1 MATIGY
7 ASALGSIAKDAISG
21 AGKGFVGGLKGA
33 MMSEAPG
40 LTGAYAFGKELKNR
54 ANAPRVT
61 AGGKSS
67 STSSSS
73 SPAMGGFGA
82 SVAMVASQS
91 QGNVISL
98 EQVRQLKQLNSNVV
112 NQSKLL
118 LAQINETK
126 RKDLFAE
133 ETANEQALRDEKLLN
148 AIERLG
154 GGRGGR
160 GGAGGGDDGGD
171 DGSFIGGAV
180 GAMAG
185 PLIRRVIVGVVRA
198 LAMTPQ
204 GRIASAVVLGGM
216 AANSAMA
223 NTKQP
228 STPAQAKDDY
238 DNLVK
243 RQAALDAASKKEY
256 KQSATGAGQSSK
268 YQQIM
273 AEKRKVDEQIKT
285 MKPSVANKDGTAK
298 VVTEGNYLDNLA
310 RAESSNDPNARN
322 PLPGQTAS
330 GLYQFTKGTWSGT
343 VDKMAA
349 RGLISKADYADEK
362 NRFDPAKAKKVAE
375 FFTEQNALGLR
386 KSLGRDPTQADLYMA
401 HFLGLGATDSGA
413 IRFLQAYQQNPNA
426 LAISFVGP
434 DQAKANQAIFYTNDV
449 PPRPR
454 TLAEVYAIMSSKIGG
469 GPVASTGNKNT
480 VPSTGNTPVV
490 PNAPTVGA
498 FKKQFKVEGY
508 RSGNQLDINGV
519 SPVEDYYKTLPTT
532 PEGMPSGVTPKTG
545 SGDKTSSSAYSQ
557 ILAAFSTPFDKN
569 KFGRGI
575 QLAAGRGFT
584 LGGGGNGTEIK
595 DDKPVSVHDK
605 KAFDQ
610 NAKVAKAQGINPTS
624 GALLKSAAG
633 TYGNAF
639 NTQAFKPLFRSNSD
653 IISQVNKTFLQQFR
667 STATAAF
674 TQAITKGLFPKGVGV
689 SFSQASQDDM
699 YRGQQLQKIFGT
711 DKVITDATTKLLG
724 KQYGP
729 MFAPLFSNLAQ
740 GYLEVGS
747 RMAGKAIFQGI
758 GGLDAREVQ
767 GLTGQVLG
775 NYAAGNK
782 KLAFEQLLFGASGGA
797 KSGIALGPET
807 LFAKYGFANPMEG
820 ISYFASAL
828 GERAT
833 QPFAKLMGADD
844 RSKSIIFD
852 PRTKQHVYADTGERA
867 SQADINAAG
876 MGYGDRISQTPMF
889 DPRMNNYGMGFDPY
903 GTTAGVN
910 GTFKYNAGGSQFQQ
924 ILQSKPGT
932 GPSRSQYFGL
942 TDQQQSAGGAKLI
955 AEQNTML
962 RAQGEVQN
970 KQLEQQ
976 AKLAEEA
983 AKRQF
988 DIASK
993 QASNDAERAAAQ
1005 SAYDKALNEAKTST
1019 DRVDTDRVISKLDQ
1033 VGGKPSGGGTE
1044 VRDKDGNLVTRRSGQ
1059 LFGQSYDKEGKPIN
1073 DPMKEIGNFAFDMG
1087 KNMLGQQLTKGIKN
1101 PYAQM
1106 VANFAIQKG
1115 LNYGIDALMKSDFVS
1130 NLFGTGGPELL
1141 GDAAAAASPG
1151 FIDTA
1156 ISWISSFFAD
1166 GGVVTGPG
1174 TGRSDSIP
1182 AMLSNGEFVVNSAAA
1197 KVYGPLLD
1205 SINAKKYADGT
1216 TSTPGSSKALSTAL
1230 GTDKQLSALG
1240 DQTDLLTSI
1249 DGSLRVISGQ
1259 GTSSGTGLSFDSGLG
1274 NVYGGGG
1281 SGSISSGS
1289 ATVVN
1294 GVARSRA
1301 TQKQKP
1307 STMDYVEAIGGSML
1321 KSFVINKAI
1330 GAASTAVFGA
1340 TPMALASNFYG
1351 GAQLGM
1357 AGFTPATFVG
1367 PLQPGAL
1374 TGLEMFSGS
1383 AAAAPIAE
1391 TAIVAE
1397 GALAT
1402 EGALAAAPELA
1413 AMGPVGWT
1421 VLAVVAAFL
1430 IFDSY
1435 GGGGGSSP
1443 PPKEPKFHAAIYI
1456 TGNNN
1461 VNAIQTM
1468 YETIDY
1474 HAVPD
1479 AYKTI
1484 AYGLLRVAFNA
1495 TKSSEK
1501 VTGMTSPYDFI
1512 YMKTQFDRISMLVGK
1527 GAPSLSSLSA
1537 DSATEVLSWP
1547 AAAEGTNLN
1556 AIAQDIINWV
1566 RDEFKKVAKAENLD
1580 KLDKAASALGSY
1592 SLDEISRGLIP
1603 DLKKGKYALDTSV
1616 EKGIY
1621 ANDVAESNRISELIQ
1636 TAAAKGAYMT
1646 EATADTYQFDPNDTD
1661 YRNGAES
1668 KLVKGDPGGVN
1679 MVYSMKQGKFVVNP
1693 FGPDAILLDQGDRP
1707 VYNIEGTSAGLS
1719 VEDFV
1724 SASIAGTSRPAN
1736 ILADTSAGG
1745 AGGAGSTVVTTV
1757 TGPKVDNS
1765 AVTNYYNQLST
1776 VVDSIRGAT
1785 PQVG

>member
-1 MATIGY
+1 MATVGY

-33 MMSEAPG
+33 MMTEAPG
-40 LTGAYAFGKELKNR
+40 ITGAYAFGKELRNR
-54 ANAPRVT
+54 ANAPRVA

-67 STSSSS
+67 SSSSS

-91 QGNVISL
+91 QGNVINL
-98 EQVRQLKQLNSNVV
+98 EQVRQLKRLNTNVV

-118 LAQINETK
+118 LAQINDTK

-133 ETANEQALRDEKLLN
+133 ENANEQALRDEKLLN
-148 AIERLG
+148 AVERLG

-160 GGAGGGDDGGD
+160 GGAGGGDGGD
-171 DGSFIGGAV
+171 DGSLLGGIA
-180 GAMAG
+180 AG
-185 PLIRRVIVGVVRA
+185 FVLRKLITGIVRT

-204 GRIASAVVLGGM
+204 GRIATGLGLGALAVG
-216 AANSAMA
+216 NAMA

-228 STPAQAKDDY
+228 STPAQAKNEYDD
-238 DNLVK
+238 LVK

-285 MKPSVANKDGTAK
+285 MRPSVANKDGTAK
-298 VVTEGNYLDNLA
+298 VVTESNYLDNLA

-343 VDKMAA
+343 VEKMAA
-349 RGLISKADYADEK
+349 RGLISRADYADEK

-413 IRFLQAYQQNPNA
+413 IRFLQAYQQNPDA
-426 LAISFVGP
+426 LAISFVGA

-454 TLAEVYAIMSSKIGG
+454 TLAEVYGIMSKKIGG
-469 GPVASTGNKNT
+469 AGAPATGNKNT

-490 PNAPTVGA
+490 PNATVGA
-498 FKKQFKVEGY
+498 FKKEFKVQNY
-508 RSGNQLDINGV
+508 RAGNQLDKNGV
-519 SPVEDYYKTLPTT
+519 SPVEDFYKSLPLI
-532 PEGMPSGVTPKTG
+532 PEGVASVTAAVK
-545 SGDKTSSSAYSQ
+545 SRS
-557 ILAAFSTPFDKN
+557 LA
-569 KFGRGI
+569 
-575 QLAAGRGFT
+575 
-584 LGGGGNGTEIK
+584 GGGGTQIK

-610 NAKVAKAQGINPTS
+610 NAKIAKASGINPTS

-633 TYGNAF
+633 TYGNAL

-653 IISQVNKTFLQQFR
+653 IIAQVNKTFLQQFR

-758 GGLDAREVQ
+758 GGLDAKETQ
-767 GLTGQVLG
+767 GITGQVLG
-775 NYAAGNK
+775 NLAAGNK

-807 LFAKYGFANPMEG
+807 LFAKYGFANPAEG

-910 GTFKYNAGGSQFQQ
+910 GTFRYNAGGSQFQQ

-942 TDQQQSAGGAKLI
+942 TDQQQAAGGAKLI

-983 AKRQF
+983 AKREF

-993 QASNDAERAAAQ
+993 KASSDAEQAQ
-1005 SAYDKALNEAKTST
+1005 AQAAYDKALNEAKTST
-1019 DRVDTDRVISKLDQ
+1019 DRVDTDRVIAKLDQ
-1033 VGGKPSGGGTE
+1033 VGGKASGGGTQIL
-1044 VRDKDGNLVTRRSGQ
+1044 DKDGNPVTRRSGQ
-1059 LFGQSYDKEGKPIN
+1059 LFGQSYDKNTGQAIN
-1073 DPMKEIGNFAFDMG
+1073 DPMKDIGNFAFDMG
-1087 KNMLGQQLTKGIKN
+1087 KNMLGQQLTKDIKN

-1115 LNYGIDALMKSDFVS
+1115 LNMGVDYLMKSDFVTNMFS
-1130 NLFGTGGPELL
+1130 SSLGSIEEPLAAVGGN
-1141 GDAAAAASPG
+1141 
-1151 FIDTA
+1151 FVDTA
-1156 ISWISSFFAD
+1156 ISWFTGLFAD
-1166 GGVVTGPG
+1166 GGYVSGPG
-1174 TGRSDSIP
+1174 TGRSDSIS
-1182 AMLSNGEFVVNSAAA
+1182 ARLSNGEFVVNAAA
-1197 KVYGPLLD
+1197 TEIYRPLLD

-1321 KSFVINKAI
+1321 KSFAINKAI

-1374 TGLEMFSGS
+1374 TGLEMFS
-1383 AAAAPIAE
+1383 AAAPIAE

-1397 GALAT
+1397 GATAAAVAEGGLAASGGLSAGLAT
-1402 EGALAAAPELA
+1402 AMPYIAAAL
-1413 AMGPVGWT
+1413 
-1421 VLAVVAAFL
+1421 VVFA

-1435 GGGGGSSP
+1435 GGGGSSP

-1461 VNAIQTM
+1461 VNAIQPM
-1468 YETIDY
+1468 YETFDY

-1479 AYKTI
+1479 VYKTI

-1495 TKSSEK
+1495 TKSSEQ
-1501 VTGMTSPYDFI
+1501 VTKISAPYDFI
-1512 YMKTQFDRISMLVGK
+1512 YMKVQFDRISMLVGK
-1527 GAPSLSSLSA
+1527 GAPSLTSLQA
-1537 DSATEVLSWP
+1537 DTATEVLSWP
-1547 AAAEGTNLN
+1547 APAEGTNLN
-1556 AIAQDIINWV
+1556 THARDIIHWV
-1566 RDEFKKVAKAENLD
+1566 RDEFKKVAKDENLD
-1580 KLDKAASALGSY
+1580 KLDKAANALGSY
-1592 SLDEISRGLIP
+1592 TLDEISRGLIP
-1603 DLKKGKYALDTSV
+1603 DLQKGKYALDKNI

-1621 ANDVAESNRISELIQ
+1621 ANNVAESNRIAQLIQ
-1636 TAAAKGAYMT
+1636 TAESKKAYTT
-1646 EATADTYQFDPNDTD
+1646 EATEDEYSTTFGGMGTAQ
-1661 YRNGAES
+1661 RRELI
-1668 KLVKGDPGGVN
+1668 KKGETGGIP
-1679 MVYSMKQGKFVVNP
+1679 MVYSLKDGAYVENKFP
-1693 FGPDAILLDQGDRP
+1693 GAILIDTAGRP
-1707 VYNIEGTSAGLS
+1707 VYDIEGTSAGLT
-1719 VEDFV
+1719 VDDFV
-1724 SASIAGTSRPAN
+1724 SASIAGTNRPAN
-1736 ILADTSAGG
+1736 ILPDTPAGGSAGG
-1745 AGGAGSTVVTTV
+1745 GSTTVATV
-1757 TGPKVDNS
+1757 TGPTVDNS
-1765 AVTNYYNQLST
+1765 AITNYYNQLSS
-1776 VVDSIRGAT
+1776 VVDPYRGST

>member
-67 STSSSS
+67 PTSSSS

-98 EQVRQLKQLNSNVV
+98 EQVRQLKQLNKNVV

-133 ETANEQALRDEKLLN
+133 ENANEERLRDEKLLN
-148 AIERLG
+148 AVERLG

-160 GGAGGGDDGGD
+160 GGAGGGDGGD
-171 DGSFIGGAV
+171 DGSLIAGAIGAYALRKVIGGI
-180 GAMAG
+180 
-185 PLIRRVIVGVVRA
+185 IRAI
-198 LAMTPQ
+198 AMTPQ
-204 GRIASAVVLGGM
+204 GRIATAAVLGGL
-216 AANSAMA
+216 AINEAVAD
-223 NTKQP
+223 TKP
-228 STPAQAKDDY
+228 APTPAQTKSDY

-243 RQAALDAASKKEY
+243 RQAALQAAAEKEY
-256 KQSATGAGQSSK
+256 KRSATGAGQSSK
-268 YQQIM
+268 YQQIQ
-273 AEKRKVDEQIKT
+273 AEKRKVDEQIKM

-298 VVTEGNYLDNLA
+298 VVTESNYLDNLA

-343 VDKMAA
+343 VEKMAA

-434 DQAKANQAIFYTNDV
+434 EQAKANQSIFYTKDV

-454 TLAEVYAIMSSKIGG
+454 TLAEVYAIMSNKIGG

-490 PNAPTVGA
+490 PNASTVGA
-498 FKKQFKVEGY
+498 FKKEFKVAGY
-508 RSGNQLDINGV
+508 RAGNQLDIGGV
-519 SPVEDYYKTLPTT
+519 SPVEDFYKGLAST
-532 PEGMPSGVTPKTG
+532 PEGQASITAAVK
-545 SGDKTSSSAYSQ
+545 SKS
-557 ILAAFSTPFDKN
+557 LAS
-569 KFGRGI
+569 
-575 QLAAGRGFT
+575 
-584 LGGGGNGTEIK
+584 GGGTQIK
-595 DDKPVSVHDK
+595 DDKPVPVHDK

-610 NAKVAKAQGINPTS
+610 SAKIAKAQGINPTS
-624 GALLKSAAG
+624 GAVLKSTAG
-633 TYGNAF
+633 TYGNAL

-674 TQAITKGLFPKGVGV
+674 TQAITKGLFPKGFGV

-711 DKVITDATTKLLG
+711 DKIITDATTKLLG

-758 GGLDAREVQ
+758 GGLDAIETQ
-767 GLTGQVLG
+767 GITGQVLG

-852 PRTKQHVYADTGERA
+852 PRTKQHVYADTGAPA
-867 SQADINAAG
+867 SQADVNAAG
-876 MGYGDRISQTPMF
+876 MGYGGRVSQTPIF
-889 DPRMNNYGMGFDPY
+889 GPGMNNYGMGFDPY

-910 GTFKYNAGGSQFQQ
+910 GTFRYNAGGSQFQQ

-942 TDQQQSAGGAKLI
+942 TDQQQAAGGAKLI

-983 AKRQF
+983 AKREF

-993 QASNDAERAAAQ
+993 KASSDAEMAQ
-1005 SAYDKALNEAKTST
+1005 AQAAYDKALNEAKTST
-1019 DRVDTDRVISKLDQ
+1019 DRVDTDRVIAKLDQ
-1033 VGGKPSGGGTE
+1033 VGGKPSGGGTQ
-1044 VRDKDGNLVTRRSGQ
+1044 VLDKDGNPVTRRSGQ
-1059 LFGQSYDKEGKPIN
+1059 LFSQSIDKNTGQVIN
-1073 DPMKEIGNFAFDMG
+1073 DPMKDIGNFAFDMA
-1087 KNMLGQQLTKGIKN
+1087 KNFAGQQLTKDIKN

-1115 LNYGIDALMKSDFVS
+1115 LNMGIDYLMKS
-1130 NLFGTGGPELL
+1130 GGI
-1141 GDAAAAASPG
+1141 GDTLMSSAGS
-1151 FIDTA
+1151 FITDTA
-1156 ISWISSFFAD
+1156 VPFLADAGSSFLSFLGFAD
-1166 GGVVTGPG
+1166 GGYISGPG
-1174 TGRSDSIP
+1174 TGRSDSIS
-1182 AMLSNGEFVVNSAAA
+1182 ARLSNGEFVVNAAA
-1197 KVYGPLLD
+1197 TEIYRPLLD

-1216 TSTPGSSKALSTAL
+1216 TSTPGSTKALSTAL

-1259 GTSSGTGLSFDSGLG
+1259 GTSSGTGLAFDTGLG
-1274 NVYGGGG
+1274 GAFGGGG
-1281 SGSISSGS
+1281 GSISSGS
-1289 ATVVN
+1289 AMVVN
-1294 GVARSRA
+1294 GVSRSGSVRGQA
-1301 TQKQKP
+1301 TQQKP

-1321 KSFVINKAI
+1321 KSFAINKAI
-1330 GAASTAVFGA
+1330 GAVSTSLFGA
-1340 TPMALASNFYG
+1340 TPMALAGNFIS

-1374 TGLEMFSGS
+1374 TGLEMFGGS
-1383 AAAAPIAE
+1383 AAASTAPVVAAE
-1391 TAIVAE
+1391 AGGA
-1397 GALAT
+1397 ALAS
-1402 EGALAAAPELA
+1402 EGLAAATPELA

-1435 GGGGGSSP
+1435 GGGGGSAP

-1495 TKSSEK
+1495 TKSSEA
-1501 VTGMTSPYDFI
+1501 VTKIASPYDFI
-1512 YMKTQFDRISMLVGK
+1512 YMKVQFDRISMLVGK
-1527 GAPSLSSLSA
+1527 GAPSLSSLTA

-1556 AIAQDIINWV
+1556 RIAQDIINWV
-1566 RDEFKKVAKAENLD
+1566 RDEFKKVAKDENLD

-1621 ANDVAESNRISELIQ
+1621 ANNVAESNRIAQLIQ
-1636 TAAAKGAYMT
+1636 TAAAQKAYTT
-1646 EATADTYQFDPNDTD
+1646 EATAEEYGFDPTDTD
-1661 YRNGAES
+1661 LRNGAERVVTKQAS
-1668 KLVKGDPGGVN
+1668 AGGIP
-1679 MVYSMKQGKFVVNP
+1679 MVYSLKDGKFIESTFP
-1693 FGPDAILLDQGDRP
+1693 GAILIDTAGRP
-1707 VYNIEGTSAGLS
+1707 VYDIEGTSTGLT
-1719 VEDFV
+1719 VEDFA
-1724 SASIAGTSRPAN
+1724 SASVVGANRQAN
-1736 ILADTSAGG
+1736 ILVDTPAST

-1757 TGPKVDNS
+1757 TGPTVDNS
-1765 AVTNYYNQLST
+1765 AITNYYNQLST
-1776 VVDSIRGAT
+1776 VVDSIRGPT

>member
-1 MATIGY
+1 
-7 ASALGSIAKDAISG
+7 
-21 AGKGFVGGLKGA
+21 
-33 MMSEAPG
+33 
-40 LTGAYAFGKELKNR
+40 
-54 ANAPRVT
+54 
-61 AGGKSS
+61 
-67 STSSSS
+67 
-73 SPAMGGFGA
+73 
-82 SVAMVASQS
+82 
-91 QGNVISL
+91 
-98 EQVRQLKQLNSNVV
+98 
-112 NQSKLL
+112 
-118 LAQINETK
+118 
-126 RKDLFAE
+126 
-133 ETANEQALRDEKLLN
+133 
-148 AIERLG
+148 
-154 GGRGGR
+154 
-160 GGAGGGDDGGD
+160 
-171 DGSFIGGAV
+171 
-180 GAMAG
+180 
-185 PLIRRVIVGVVRA
+185 
-198 LAMTPQ
+198 
-204 GRIASAVVLGGM
+204 
-216 AANSAMA
+216 
-223 NTKQP
+223 
-228 STPAQAKDDY
+228 
-238 DNLVK
+238 
-243 RQAALDAASKKEY
+243 
-256 KQSATGAGQSSK
+256 
-268 YQQIM
+268 
-273 AEKRKVDEQIKT
+273 
-285 MKPSVANKDGTAK
+285 
-298 VVTEGNYLDNLA
+298 
-310 RAESSNDPNARN
+310 
-322 PLPGQTAS
+322 
-330 GLYQFTKGTWSGT
+330 
-343 VDKMAA
+343 
-349 RGLISKADYADEK
+349 
-362 NRFDPAKAKKVAE
+362 
-375 FFTEQNALGLR
+375 
-386 KSLGRDPTQADLYMA
+386 
-401 HFLGLGATDSGA
+401 
-413 IRFLQAYQQNPNA
+413 
-426 LAISFVGP
+426 
-434 DQAKANQAIFYTNDV
+434 
-449 PPRPR
+449 
-454 TLAEVYAIMSSKIGG
+454 
-469 GPVASTGNKNT
+469 
-480 VPSTGNTPVV
+480 
-490 PNAPTVGA
+490 
-498 FKKQFKVEGY
+498 
-508 RSGNQLDINGV
+508 
-519 SPVEDYYKTLPTT
+519 
-532 PEGMPSGVTPKTG
+532 
-545 SGDKTSSSAYSQ
+545 
-557 ILAAFSTPFDKN
+557 
-569 KFGRGI
+569 
-575 QLAAGRGFT
+575 
-584 LGGGGNGTEIK
+584 
-595 DDKPVSVHDK
+595 
-605 KAFDQ
+605 
-610 NAKVAKAQGINPTS
+610 
-624 GALLKSAAG
+624 
-633 TYGNAF
+633 
-639 NTQAFKPLFRSNSD
+639 
-653 IISQVNKTFLQQFR
+653 
-667 STATAAF
+667 
-674 TQAITKGLFPKGVGV
+674 
-689 SFSQASQDDM
+689 
-699 YRGQQLQKIFGT
+699 
-711 DKVITDATTKLLG
+711 
-724 KQYGP
+724 

-758 GGLDAREVQ
+758 GGLDARETQ
-767 GLTGQVLG
+767 GITGQVLG

-807 LFAKYGFANPMEG
+807 LFAKYGFANPAEG

-844 RSKSIIFD
+844 RNKSVLFD
-852 PRTKQHVYADTGERA
+852 PRTKQYVYADTGAPA
-867 SQADINAAG
+867 SQADINASG
-876 MGYGDRISQTPMF
+876 EGYGGRISQTPMF
-889 DPRMNNYGMGFDPY
+889 GPGLNNYGMPGAPY
-903 GTTAGVN
+903 QTTAGVG
-910 GTFKYNAGGSQFQQ
+910 GTYQINNSGAYKQIMNAR
-924 ILQSKPGT
+924 PGQEI
-932 GPSRSQYFGL
+932 SRAQAFGL
-942 TDQQQSAGGAKLI
+942 TDQQQAAGGAKLI

-976 AKLAEEA
+976 ANLAKEN
-983 AKRQF
+983 AKQQF

-993 QASNDAERAAAQ
+993 QASNDAEQAAAQ

-1019 DRVDTDRVISKLDQ
+1019 DRVDTDRVIAKLDS
-1033 VGGKPSGGGTE
+1033 VGGKGGSGTE

-1059 LFGQSYDKEGKPIN
+1059 LFGQSYDKDGKPIN

-1101 PYAQM
+1101 PYMQM

-1115 LNYGIDALMKSDFVS
+1115 LNFGIDQ
-1130 NLFGTGGPELL
+1130 LFGKGGLDLGKMFEGAGSSIMDFFGFGSSAASSSIIDSGVGAIIDSSVSTDLL
-1141 GDAAAAASPG
+1141 GEFG
-1151 FIDTA
+1151 
-1156 ISWISSFFAD
+1156 SFLLAAD
-1166 GGVVTGPG
+1166 GGPVTGPG

-1182 AMLSNGEFVVNSAAA
+1182 AMLSNGEFVVNAGAT
-1197 KVYGPLLD
+1197 KKYRPLLD
-1205 SINAKKYADGT
+1205 ALNYTKYADGT

-1321 KSFVINKAI
+1321 KSFAINKAI
-1330 GAASTAVFGA
+1330 GAVSTSLFGA

-1367 PLQPGAL
+1367 PLQPGAAA
-1374 TGLEMFSGS
+1374 GLELFGGS
-1383 AAAAPIAE
+1383 AAASTAPVVAGE
-1391 TAIVAE
+1391 VAGTAALAE
-1397 GALAT
+1397 GS
-1402 EGALAAAPELA
+1402 LAAAPELA

-1421 VLAVVAAFL
+1421 VLAVVAAFV

-1527 GAPSLSSLSA
+1527 GAPSLSSLTS

-1580 KLDKAASALGSY
+1580 KLDKAASALSSY

-1603 DLKKGKYALDTSV
+1603 DLTKGKYALDTSV

-1621 ANDVAESNRISELIQ
+1621 ANNVAESNRIAELIQ
-1636 TAAAKGAYMT
+1636 TSAAKGAYIT
-1646 EATADTYQFDPNDTD
+1646 EATADEYNTTYAGMGVHKRELIKAGET
-1661 YRNGAES
+1661 
-1668 KLVKGDPGGVN
+1668 GGIN

-1693 FGPDAILLDQGDRP
+1693 YGLDVILLDKDDRP

-1724 SASIAGTSRPAN
+1724 SASIAGTSRQAN
-1736 ILADTSAGG
+1736 ILADTPAGG
-1745 AGGAGSTVVTTV
+1745 TGGAGSTVVTTV

-1776 VVDSIRGAT
+1776 VVDSIRGAGSNVT
-1785 PQVG
+1785 

>member
-40 LTGAYAFGKELKNR
+40 ITGAYAFGKELKNR

-67 STSSSS
+67 PTSSS

-98 EQVRQLKQLNSNVV
+98 EQVRQLKQLNKNVV

-133 ETANEQALRDEKLLN
+133 EIANEQTLRDEKLLN
-148 AIERLG
+148 AVERLG

-160 GGAGGGDDGGD
+160 GGAGGGGGDD
-171 DGSFIGGAV
+171 DGSFIGGV
-180 GAMAG
+180 AG
-185 PLIRRVIVGVVRA
+185 GFVLRKLIVGVVRA

-204 GRIASAVVLGGM
+204 GRIATAAVLGGM
-216 AANSAMA
+216 AVNSAMA
-223 NTKQP
+223 DTKP
-228 STPAQAKDDY
+228 APTPAQTKSDY

-243 RQAALDAASKKEY
+243 RQAALQAAAEKEY
-256 KQSATGAGQSSK
+256 KRSATGAGQSSK
-268 YQQIM
+268 YQQIQ
-273 AEKRKVDEQIKT
+273 AEKRKVDEQIKM

-298 VVTEGNYLDNLA
+298 VVTESNYLDNLA

-343 VDKMAA
+343 VEKMAA
-349 RGLISKADYADEK
+349 RGLISRADYADEK

-413 IRFLQAYQQNPNA
+413 IRFLQAYQQNPDA

-434 DQAKANQAIFYTNDV
+434 EQAKANQSIFYTKDV

-454 TLAEVYAIMSSKIGG
+454 TLAEVYAIMSNKIGG

-490 PNAPTVGA
+490 PNAPSVGA
-498 FKKQFKVEGY
+498 FKKEFKVAGY
-508 RSGNQLDINGV
+508 RAGNQLDAGGV
-519 SPVEDYYKTLPTT
+519 SPVEDFYKGLAST
-532 PEGMPSGVTPKTG
+532 PEG
-545 SGDKTSSSAYSQ
+545 
-557 ILAAFSTPFDKN
+557 AALVAVASKS
-569 KFGRGI
+569 RS
-575 QLAAGRGFT
+575 LSV
-584 LGGGGNGTEIK
+584 GGGGTQIK

-605 KAFDQ
+605 KAFEQ
-610 NAKVAKAQGINPTS
+610 NAKIAKAQGINPTS

-633 TYGNAF
+633 SYGNAL

-674 TQAITKGLFPKGVGV
+674 TQAITKGLFPKGFGV

-711 DKVITDATTKLLG
+711 DKIITDATTKLLG

-758 GGLDAREVQ
+758 GGLDAIETQ
-767 GLTGQVLG
+767 GITGQVLG
-775 NYAAGNK
+775 NLAAGNK

-797 KSGIALGPET
+797 KSGVALGAET
-807 LFAKYGFANPMEG
+807 LFAKYGFANPAEG

-876 MGYGDRISQTPMF
+876 MGYGGRISQTPMF
-889 DPRMNNYGMGFDPY
+889 GPGMNNYGMGFDPY

-910 GTFKYNAGGSQFQQ
+910 GTFRYNAGGSQFQQ

-942 TDQQQSAGGAKLI
+942 TDQQQAAGGAKLI

-983 AKRQF
+983 AKREF

-993 QASNDAERAAAQ
+993 QASSQAEADAAQ
-1005 SAYDKALNEAKTST
+1005 AAYDKALNEAKTST
-1019 DRVDTDRVISKLDQ
+1019 DRVDTDRVIAKLDQ

-1044 VRDKDGNLVTRRSGQ
+1044 VRDKDGNLVVRRPGQ
-1059 LFGQSYDKEGKPIN
+1059 LFGQSYDKDGKAIN

-1087 KNMLGQQLTKGIKN
+1087 KIALGNNLTKGIKN
-1101 PYAQM
+1101 PYMQM

-1115 LNYGIDALMKSDFVS
+1115 LNYGVEA
-1130 NLFGTGGPELL
+1130 LFGKGGLDFGSIL
-1141 GDAAAAASPG
+1141 DKAGGSLMDFFGFGSSAASSSI
-1151 FIDTA
+1151 IDSAATTLFDGVSA
-1156 ISWISSFFAD
+1156 DILPDVFSFLAAD
-1166 GGVVTGPG
+1166 GGYISGPG

-1182 AMLSNGEFVVNSAAA
+1182 ARLSNGEFVVNAAA
-1197 KVYGPLLD
+1197 TEIYRPLLD

-1259 GTSSGTGLSFDSGLG
+1259 GTSSGTGLAFDTGLG
-1274 NVYGGGG
+1274 GAFGGGG
-1281 SGSISSGS
+1281 GSISSGS
-1289 ATVVN
+1289 AMVVN
-1294 GVARSRA
+1294 GVSRSGSVRGRA
-1301 TQKQKP
+1301 TQKP

-1321 KSFVINKAI
+1321 KSFAINKAI
-1330 GAASTAVFGA
+1330 GAVSTSLFGA
-1340 TPMALASNFYG
+1340 TPMALASNFYS

-1374 TGLEMFSGS
+1374 TGLEMFGGS
-1383 AAAAPIAE
+1383 AAASTAPVVAGE
-1391 TAIVAE
+1391 VAGTA
-1397 GALAT
+1397 ALT
-1402 EGALAAAPELA
+1402 EGSLAAAPELA

-1495 TKSSEK
+1495 TKSSEA
-1501 VTGMTSPYDFI
+1501 VTKISSPYDFI

-1527 GAPSLSSLSA
+1527 GAPSLSSLTA

-1556 AIAQDIINWV
+1556 RIAQDIINWV

-1580 KLDKAASALGSY
+1580 KLDTAAKALGSY

-1621 ANDVAESNRISELIQ
+1621 ANNVAESNRIAQLIQ
-1636 TAAAKGAYMT
+1636 TAEANAAYIT
-1646 EATADTYQFDPNDTD
+1646 EATEDEYGFDPNDMN
-1661 YRNGAES
+1661 YRGPRKRIKIKEGEA
-1668 KLVKGDPGGVN
+1668 GGVA
-1679 MVYSMKQGKFVVNP
+1679 MVYSLKEGKFIESKFP
-1693 FGPDAILLDQGDRP
+1693 GAILIDTAGRP
-1707 VYNIEGTSAGLS
+1707 VYDIEGTSVGLT
-1719 VEDFV
+1719 VEDFA
-1724 SASIAGTSRPAN
+1724 SASVVGANRQAN
-1736 ILADTSAGG
+1736 ILVDTPAST

-1757 TGPKVDNS
+1757 TGPTVDNS
-1765 AVTNYYNQLST
+1765 AITNYYNSLST
-1776 VVDSIRGAT
+1776 VVDPIRGAT
-1785 PQVG
+1785 SNVT

>member
-1 MATIGY
+1 MATVGY

-21 AGKGFVGGLKGA
+21 AGKGFIGGLKGA
-33 MMSEAPG
+33 MMTEAPG
-40 LTGAYAFGKELKNR
+40 ITGAYAFGKELRNR
-54 ANAPRVT
+54 ANAPRVV
-61 AGGKSS
+61 AGR
-67 STSSSS
+67 TSSSS
-73 SPAMGGFGA
+73 PSSSSAMGGFGA

-91 QGNVISL
+91 QGNVINL
-98 EQVRQLKQLNSNVV
+98 EQVRQLKRLNTNVV

-118 LAQINETK
+118 LAQINDTK

-160 GGAGGGDDGGD
+160 GGAGGGGDGGD
-171 DGSFIGGAV
+171 DGSLLGGIA
-180 GAMAG
+180 AG
-185 PLIRRVIVGVVRA
+185 FVLRKLITGIVRT

-204 GRIASAVVLGGM
+204 GRIATGLGLGALAVG
-216 AANSAMA
+216 NAMA

-228 STPAQAKDDY
+228 STPAQAKNEYDD
-238 DNLVK
+238 LVK

-256 KQSATGAGQSSK
+256 KQSATGAGQSAK

-273 AEKRKVDEQIKT
+273 AEKRKVDEQLKT
-285 MKPSVANKDGTAK
+285 MRPSVANKDGTAK
-298 VVTEGNYLDNLA
+298 VVTESNYLDNLA

-343 VDKMAA
+343 VEKMAA
-349 RGLISKADYADEK
+349 RGIISRADYADEK

-413 IRFLQAYQQNPNA
+413 IRFLQAYQQNPDA
-426 LAISFVGP
+426 LAISFVGA

-454 TLAEVYAIMSSKIGG
+454 TLAEVYGIMSKKIGG
-469 GPVASTGNKNT
+469 AGAPATGNKNT

-490 PNAPTVGA
+490 PNATVGG
-498 FKKQFKVEGY
+498 FKKEFKVQNY
-508 RSGNQLDINGV
+508 RAGNQLDKNGV
-519 SPVEDYYKTLPTT
+519 SPVEDYYKSLPLI
-532 PEGMPSGVTPKTG
+532 PEGMPTPELKSKTG
-545 SGDKTSSSAYSQ
+545 SGDKTSSAAYSQ

-575 QLAAGRGFT
+575 QLAAGSGFN
-584 LGGGGNGTEIK
+584 LGGGGTEIK

-605 KAFDQ
+605 KAFEQ
-610 NAKVAKAQGINPTS
+610 NAKIAKGQGINATNGTILNS
-624 GALLKSAAG
+624 SASSYGKSL
-633 TYGNAF
+633 

-674 TQAITKGLFPKGVGV
+674 TQAITKGLFPKGFGV

-711 DKVITDATTKLLG
+711 SNIISSATTKLLG

-729 MFAPLFSNLAQ
+729 MFAPLFDNLAQ

-758 GGLDAREVQ
+758 GGLDARESQ
-767 GLTGQVLG
+767 GIMGQVLG

-797 KSGIALGPET
+797 KSGIALGAET
-807 LFAKYGFANPMEG
+807 LFAKYGFANPAEG

-844 RSKSIIFD
+844 RSKSVIFD
-852 PRTKQHVYADTGERA
+852 PRSKQYVYADSGAPA
-867 SQADINAAG
+867 SQADVNAAG
-876 MGYGDRISQTPMF
+876 AGYGDRISQTPLF
-889 DPRMNNYGMGFDPY
+889 GPSMNNYGMPGAPY
-903 GTTAGVN
+903 QTTAGVG
-910 GTFKYNAGGSQFQQ
+910 GTYQINNSGAYKQ
-924 ILQSKPGT
+924 ILNARPGQEI
-932 GPSRSQYFGL
+932 SRAQAFGL
-942 TDQQQSAGGAKLI
+942 TDQQQAAGGAKLI

-983 AKRQF
+983 AKREF

-993 QASNDAERAAAQ
+993 KASSDAEQAQ
-1005 SAYDKALNEAKTST
+1005 AQAAYDKALNEAKTST
-1019 DRVDTDRVISKLDQ
+1019 DRVDTDRVIAKLDQ
-1033 VGGKPSGGGTE
+1033 VGGKASGGGTQIL
-1044 VRDKDGNLVTRRSGQ
+1044 DKDGNPVTRRSGQ
-1059 LFGQSYDKEGKPIN
+1059 LFGQSYDKNTGQAIN
-1073 DPMKEIGNFAFDMG
+1073 DPMKDIGNFAFDMG
-1087 KNMLGQQLTKGIKN
+1087 KNMLGQQLTKDIKN

-1115 LNYGIDALMKSDFVS
+1115 LNYGVDL
-1130 NLFGTGGPELL
+1130 LFGK
-1141 GDAAAAASPG
+1141 GDATGVLSPIIDQAG
-1151 FIDTA
+1151 SWIMDTA
-1156 ISWISSFFAD
+1156 LPGITSFFGFAD
-1166 GGVVTGPG
+1166 GGVVTK
-1174 TGRSDSIP
+1174 
-1182 AMLSNGEFVVNSAAA
+1182 A
-1197 KVYGPLLD
+1197 
-1205 SINAKKYADGT
+1205 
-1216 TSTPGSSKALSTAL
+1216 TPGVFGEAGAEAIIPLANPNATKALSAAM
-1230 GTDKQLSALG
+1230 GTDKTLSELG
-1240 DQTDLLTSI
+1240 DQTGLLTSI
-1249 DGSLRVISGQ
+1249 DGSLRAISGR

-1274 NVYGGGG
+1274 GVYSSGLGG
-1281 SGSISSGS
+1281 GSISSGS
-1289 ATVVN
+1289 AVVVN

-1301 TQKQKP
+1301 TQQKP
-1307 STMDYVEAIGGSML
+1307 STMDYVSAIGGSML
-1321 KSFVINKAI
+1321 KSFAINQAI
-1330 GAASTAVFGA
+1330 GAVSTAAFGA
-1340 TPMALASNFYG
+1340 TPMALLGNAYSG
-1351 GAQLGM
+1351 LQLGM

-1367 PLQPGAL
+1367 PLAPGAL
-1374 TGLEMFSGS
+1374 TGMELGASFAGGSS
-1383 AAAAPIAE
+1383 AAAGTAVAAE
-1391 TAIVAE
+1391 GATAAAVAE
-1397 GALAT
+1397 GGLAASGGLSAGLAT
-1402 EGALAAAPELA
+1402 AMPYIAAAL
-1413 AMGPVGWT
+1413 
-1421 VLAVVAAFL
+1421 VVFA

-1435 GGGGGSSP
+1435 GGGGSSP

-1461 VNAIQTM
+1461 VNAIQPM
-1468 YETIDY
+1468 YETFDY

-1479 AYKTI
+1479 VYKTI

-1495 TKSSEK
+1495 TKSSEQ
-1501 VTGMTSPYDFI
+1501 VTKISAPYDFI
-1512 YMKTQFDRISMLVGK
+1512 YMKVQFDRISMLVGK
-1527 GAPSLSSLSA
+1527 GAPSLASLQA
-1537 DSATEVLSWP
+1537 DTATEVLSWP
-1547 AAAEGTNLN
+1547 APAEGTNLN
-1556 AIAQDIINWV
+1556 THARDIIHWV
-1566 RDEFKKVAKAENLD
+1566 RDEFKKVAKDENLD

-1592 SLDEISRGLIP
+1592 TLDEISRGLIP
-1603 DLKKGKYALDTSV
+1603 DLQKGKYALDKNV

-1621 ANDVAESNRISELIQ
+1621 ANNVAESNRIAQLIQ
-1636 TAAAKGAYMT
+1636 TAESKKAYTT
-1646 EATADTYQFDPNDTD
+1646 EATADTYEFDPNDTD
-1661 YRNGAES
+1661 YRNGADRN
-1668 KLVKGDPGGVN
+1668 LVKGDPGGIP
-1679 MVYSMKQGKFVVNP
+1679 MVYSLKDGAYVENKFP
-1693 FGPDAILLDQGDRP
+1693 GAILIDTAGRP
-1707 VYNIEGTSAGLS
+1707 VYDIEGTSAGLT
-1719 VEDFV
+1719 VDDFV
-1724 SASIAGTSRPAN
+1724 SASIAGTNRPAN
-1736 ILADTSAGG
+1736 ILPDTPAGG
-1745 AGGAGSTVVTTV
+1745 AGGGGSTTVATV
-1757 TGPKVDNS
+1757 TGPTVDNS
-1765 AVTNYYNQLST
+1765 AVTNYYQNLSS
-1776 VVDSIRGAT
+1776 VVDPYRGAT

>member
-1 MATIGY
+1 MATVGY

-33 MMSEAPG
+33 MMTEAPG
-40 LTGAYAFGKELKNR
+40 ITGAYAFGKELRNR
-54 ANAPRVT
+54 ANAPRVA

-67 STSSSS
+67 PSSSS

-91 QGNVISL
+91 QGNVINL
-98 EQVRQLKQLNSNVV
+98 EQVRQLKRLNTNVV

-118 LAQINETK
+118 LAQINDTK

-133 ETANEQALRDEKLLN
+133 ENANEQALRDEKLLN
-148 AIERLG
+148 AVERLG

-160 GGAGGGDDGGD
+160 GGAGGGDGGD
-171 DGSFIGGAV
+171 DGSLLGG
-180 GAMAG
+180 MAAG
-185 PLIRRVIVGVVRA
+185 FVLRKLITGIVRT

-204 GRIASAVVLGGM
+204 GRIATGLGLGALAVG
-216 AANSAMA
+216 NAMA

-228 STPAQAKDDY
+228 STPAQAKNEYDD
-238 DNLVK
+238 LVK

-256 KQSATGAGQSSK
+256 KQSATGAGQSAK
-268 YQQIM
+268 YQQLM

-285 MKPSVANKDGTAK
+285 MRPSVANKDGTAK
-298 VVTEGNYLDNLA
+298 VVTESNYLDNLA

-343 VDKMAA
+343 VEKMAA
-349 RGLISKADYADEK
+349 RGLISRADYADEK

-413 IRFLQAYQQNPNA
+413 IRFLQAYQQNPDA
-426 LAISFVGP
+426 LAISFVGA
-434 DQAKANQAIFYTNDV
+434 DQAKANQAIFYTKDV

-454 TLAEVYAIMSSKIGG
+454 TLAEVYGIMSKKIGG
-469 GPVASTGNKNT
+469 AGAPATGNKNT

-490 PNAPTVGA
+490 PNATVGA
-498 FKKQFKVEGY
+498 FKKEYKVAGY
-508 RSGNQLDINGV
+508 RAGNQLDKNGV
-519 SPVEDYYKTLPTT
+519 SSVEDYYKSLAST
-532 PEGMPSGVTPKTG
+532 PEGMASITAA
-545 SGDKTSSSAYSQ
+545 SAASMTK
-557 ILAAFSTPFDKN
+557 LSAK
-569 KFGRGI
+569 
-575 QLAAGRGFT
+575 
-584 LGGGGNGTEIK
+584 GGGGTEIK
-595 DDKPVSVHDK
+595 DDKAIPVHDK
-605 KAFDQ
+605 KAFEQ
-610 NAKVAKAQGINPTS
+610 NAKIAKGQGINATS

-633 TYGNAF
+633 TYGNAL

-653 IISQVNKTFLQQFR
+653 IIAQVNKTFLQQFR

-758 GGLDAREVQ
+758 GGLDAKETQ
-767 GLTGQVLG
+767 GITGQVLG
-775 NYAAGNK
+775 NLAAGNK

-807 LFAKYGFANPMEG
+807 LFAKYGFANPAEG

-876 MGYGDRISQTPMF
+876 VGYGGRISQTPMF
-889 DPRMNNYGMGFDPY
+889 GDAMNNYGMGFDPY
-903 GTTAGVN
+903 GTTAGVGN
-910 GTFKYNAGGSQFQQ
+910 TYRMNNSGSAFKQ
-924 ILQSKPGT
+924 ILNAPKGQEQS
-932 GPSRSQYFGL
+932 RAQYFGL
-942 TDQQQSAGGAKLI
+942 TDQQQAAGGAKLI

-983 AKRQF
+983 AKREF

-993 QASNDAERAAAQ
+993 QASSDAEQASAQ
-1005 SAYDKALNEAKTST
+1005 AAYDKALNEAKTST
-1019 DRVDTDRVISKLDQ
+1019 DRVDTDRVIQKLDQ

-1059 LFGQSYDKEGKPIN
+1059 LFGQSYDKDGRPIN

-1115 LNYGIDALMKSDFVS
+1115 LNMGVDALFGKGGLDFGSIFDKAGGSIMEFFTGSGGSTLLDSGASAIIDSGVAVDILPEVFS
-1130 NLFGTGGPELL
+1130 LF
-1141 GDAAAAASPG
+1141 A
-1151 FIDTA
+1151 
-1156 ISWISSFFAD
+1156 AD
-1166 GGVVTGPG
+1166 GGRITGPG

-1259 GTSSGTGLSFDSGLG
+1259 GTSSGTGLAFDTGLG
-1274 NVYGGGG
+1274 GVYGGGG
-1281 SGSISSGS
+1281 SSGSISSGN
-1289 ATVVN
+1289 AGVMN
-1294 GVARSRA
+1294 GVARSRR
-1301 TQKQKP
+1301 TQQKP
-1307 STMDYVEAIGGSML
+1307 STMDYVEAIGGSLL
-1321 KSFVINKAI
+1321 KSYAIKTGINM
-1330 GAASTAVFGA
+1330 ASTAAFGA

-1367 PLQPGAL
+1367 PLQPGAAA
-1374 TGLEMFSGS
+1374 GLEMFGGS
-1383 AAAAPIAE
+1383 AAVAE
-1391 TAIVAE
+1391 TAVVAE
-1397 GALAT
+1397 SALAT
-1402 EGALAAAPELA
+1402 EAALSAAPELA

-1421 VLAVVAAFL
+1421 VLAVVAAFV

-1435 GGGGGSSP
+1435 GGGGGSAP
-1443 PPKEPKFHAAIYI
+1443 PPKEPKFHAAMWVV
-1456 TGNNN
+1456 GNNN

-1468 YETIDY
+1468 YETTEY
-1474 HAVPD
+1474 HAPPESF
-1479 AYKTI
+1479 KTM

-1495 TKSSEK
+1495 TKSSEA
-1501 VTGMTSPYDFI
+1501 VTKMTASYDFI
-1512 YMKTQFDRISMLVGK
+1512 YMKVQFDKISMIAGK
-1527 GAPSLSSLSA
+1527 GAPSLSSLTP
-1537 DSATEVLSWP
+1537 DTATEVLSWP
-1547 AAAEGTNLN
+1547 AASEGTNLN
-1556 AIAQDIINWV
+1556 KIAQDIINWV

-1580 KLDKAASALGSY
+1580 KLDKAASALSSY
-1592 SLDEISRGLIP
+1592 TLDEISRGLIP
-1603 DLKKGKYALDTSV
+1603 DLQKGKYALDTSV

-1621 ANDVAESNRISELIQ
+1621 ANNVAESNRIAELIK
-1636 TAAAKGAYMT
+1636 TSAAKGAYIST
-1646 EATADTYQFDPNDTD
+1646 ATA
-1661 YRNGAES
+1661 AEYDS
-1668 KLVKGDPGGVN
+1668 EGNLTKEASAGGEN
-1679 MVYSMKQGKFVVNP
+1679 MIWSMKQGKFVKNP
-1693 FGPDAILLDQGDRP
+1693 FGLDAILLDQGDRP

-1724 SASIAGTSRPAN
+1724 SASIAGTNRPAN
-1736 ILADTSAGG
+1736 ILADTPASGSAGSG
-1745 AGGAGSTVVTTV
+1745 TTNNVTTV
-1757 TGPKVDNS
+1757 KGPTVDNS
-1765 AVTNYYNQLST
+1765 SITNYYKNLSS
-1776 VVDSIRGAT
+1776 VVDPYRGAT
-1785 PQVG
+1785 SNVG

>member
-1 MATIGY
+1 MATVGY

-33 MMSEAPG
+33 MMTEAPG
-40 LTGAYAFGKELKNR
+40 ITGAYAFGKELRNR
-54 ANAPRVT
+54 ANAPRVA

-67 STSSSS
+67 PSSSS

-91 QGNVISL
+91 QGNVINL
-98 EQVRQLKQLNSNVV
+98 EQVRQLKRLNTNVV

-118 LAQINETK
+118 LAQINDTK

-133 ETANEQALRDEKLLN
+133 ENANEQALRDEKLLN
-148 AIERLG
+148 AVERLG

-160 GGAGGGDDGGD
+160 GGAGGGDGGD
-171 DGSFIGGAV
+171 DGSLLGGIA
-180 GAMAG
+180 AG
-185 PLIRRVIVGVVRA
+185 FVLRKLITGIVRT

-204 GRIASAVVLGGM
+204 GRIATAAVLGGL
-216 AANSAMA
+216 AINNAMA

-256 KQSATGAGQSSK
+256 KQSATGAGQSAK

-285 MKPSVANKDGTAK
+285 MRPSVANKDGTAK
-298 VVTEGNYLDNLA
+298 VVTESNYLDNLA

-343 VDKMAA
+343 VEKMAA
-349 RGLISKADYADEK
+349 RGLISRADYADEK

-413 IRFLQAYQQNPNA
+413 IRFLQAYQQNPDA
-426 LAISFVGP
+426 LAISFVGA

-454 TLAEVYAIMSSKIGG
+454 TLAEVYGIMSKKIGG
-469 GPVASTGNKNT
+469 AGAPATGNKNT

-490 PNAPTVGA
+490 PNATVGA
-498 FKKQFKVEGY
+498 FKKEFKVQNY
-508 RSGNQLDINGV
+508 RAGNQLDKNGV
-519 SPVEDYYKTLPTT
+519 SPVEDYYKSLPLI
-532 PEGMPSGVTPKTG
+532 PEGMPTPEPKSKTG
-545 SGDKTSSSAYSQ
+545 SGDKTSSAAYSQ

-575 QLAAGRGFT
+575 QLAAGSGFN
-584 LGGGGNGTEIK
+584 LGGGGTEIK

-610 NAKVAKAQGINPTS
+610 NAKIAKGQGINATNGTVLNS
-624 GALLKSAAG
+624 SASSYGKSL
-633 TYGNAF
+633 

-758 GGLDAREVQ
+758 GGLDAKETQ
-767 GLTGQVLG
+767 GITGQVLG
-775 NYAAGNK
+775 NLAAGNK

-807 LFAKYGFANPMEG
+807 LFAKYGFANPAEG

-844 RSKSIIFD
+844 RNKSVLFD
-852 PRTKQHVYADTGERA
+852 PRTKQYVYADTGAPA
-867 SQADINAAG
+867 SQADIRAAG
-876 MGYGDRISQTPMF
+876 ADYGGRISQTPMF
-889 DPRMNNYGMGFDPY
+889 GDAMNNYGMGFDPY
-903 GTTAGVN
+903 GTTAGV
-910 GTFKYNAGGSQFQQ
+910 GSTYRMNNSSAYKQ
-924 ILQSKPGT
+924 ILNAKQGQEI
-932 GPSRSQYFGL
+932 SRAQAFGL
-942 TDQQQSAGGAKLI
+942 TDQQQAAGGAKLI

-983 AKRQF
+983 AKREF

-993 QASNDAERAAAQ
+993 KASSDAEQAQ
-1005 SAYDKALNEAKTST
+1005 AQAAYDKALNEAKTST
-1019 DRVDTDRVISKLDQ
+1019 DRVDTDRVIAKLDQ
-1033 VGGKPSGGGTE
+1033 VGGKPAGGGTQ
-1044 VRDKDGNLVTRRSGQ
+1044 VLDKDGNPVNRRSGQ
-1059 LFGQSYDKEGKPIN
+1059 LFDSNKYELDEDGKRTGKILGQ

-1087 KNMLGQQLTKGIKN
+1087 KNMLGQQLTKDIKN

-1106 VANFAIQKG
+1106 IANFAIQKG
-1115 LNYGIDALMKSDFVS
+1115 LNYATDNFLGPLLDKGASALLD
-1130 NLFGTGGPELL
+1130 TGGSFIMDTVLPFL
-1141 GDAAAAASPG
+1141 G
-1151 FIDTA
+1151 
-1156 ISWISSFFAD
+1156 FAD
-1166 GGVVTGPG
+1166 GGVVTK
-1174 TGRSDSIP
+1174 
-1182 AMLSNGEFVVNSAAA
+1182 A
-1197 KVYGPLLD
+1197 
-1205 SINAKKYADGT
+1205 
-1216 TSTPGSSKALSTAL
+1216 TPGIFGEAGAEAIIPLANPNATKALSAAM
-1230 GTDKQLSALG
+1230 GTDKTLSELG
-1240 DQTDLLTSI
+1240 DQTGLLTSI
-1249 DGSLRVISGQ
+1249 DGSLRAISGR

-1274 NVYGGGG
+1274 GVYSSGGGG
-1281 SGSISSGS
+1281 GSISSGS
-1289 ATVVN
+1289 AVVVN

-1321 KSFVINKAI
+1321 KSFAINKAI
-1330 GAASTAVFGA
+1330 GAVSTAAFGA
-1340 TPMALASNFYG
+1340 TPMALLGNAYSG
-1351 GAQLGM
+1351 LQLGM

-1367 PLQPGAL
+1367 PLAPGAL
-1374 TGLEMFSGS
+1374 TGMEIGASFAGGSS
-1383 AAAAPIAE
+1383 AAAGTAVAAE
-1391 TAIVAE
+1391 GATAAAVAE
-1397 GALAT
+1397 GGLAASGGLSAGLAT
-1402 EGALAAAPELA
+1402 AMPYIAAAL
-1413 AMGPVGWT
+1413 
-1421 VLAVVAAFL
+1421 VVFA

-1435 GGGGGSSP
+1435 GGGGSSP

-1461 VNAIQTM
+1461 VNAIQPM
-1468 YETIDY
+1468 YETFDY

-1479 AYKTI
+1479 VYKTI

-1495 TKSSEK
+1495 TKSSEQ
-1501 VTGMTSPYDFI
+1501 VTKISAPYDFI
-1512 YMKTQFDRISMLVGK
+1512 YMKVQFDRISMLVGK
-1527 GAPSLSSLSA
+1527 GAPSLASLQA
-1537 DSATEVLSWP
+1537 DTATEVLSWP
-1547 AAAEGTNLN
+1547 APAEGTNLN
-1556 AIAQDIINWV
+1556 THARDIIHWV
-1566 RDEFKKVAKAENLD
+1566 RDEFKKIAKDENLN
-1580 KLDKAASALGSY
+1580 KLDKAANALGSY
-1592 SLDEISRGLIP
+1592 TLDEISRGLIP
-1603 DLKKGKYALDTSV
+1603 DLQKGKYALDKNV

-1621 ANDVAESNRISELIQ
+1621 ANNVAESNRIAQLIQ
-1636 TAAAKGAYMT
+1636 TAESKKAYTT
-1646 EATADTYQFDPNDTD
+1646 EATADEYANA
-1661 YRNGAES
+1661 YGGGMGGAPR
-1668 KLVKGDPGGVN
+1668 KGELIKKGEAGGIP
-1679 MVYSMKQGKFVVNP
+1679 MVYSLKEGKFIENTFP
-1693 FGPDAILLDQGDRP
+1693 GALLIDTAGRP
-1707 VYNIEGTSAGLS
+1707 VYDIEGTSAGLT
-1719 VEDFV
+1719 VDDFV
-1724 SASIAGTSRPAN
+1724 SASIAGTNRPAN
-1736 ILADTSAGG
+1736 ILPDTPAGG
-1745 AGGAGSTVVTTV
+1745 AGAGGSTTVATV
-1757 TGPKVDNS
+1757 TGPTVDNS
-1765 AVTNYYNQLST
+1765 AITNYYQNLSS
-1776 VVDSIRGAT
+1776 VVDPYRGAT